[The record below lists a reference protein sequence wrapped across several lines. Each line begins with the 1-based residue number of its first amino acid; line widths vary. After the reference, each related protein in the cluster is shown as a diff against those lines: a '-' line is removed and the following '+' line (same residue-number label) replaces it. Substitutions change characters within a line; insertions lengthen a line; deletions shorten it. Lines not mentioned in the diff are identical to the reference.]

1 LLCLHTA
8 GSDTWQYRGLMNDKR
23 VTEHS
28 RVIVFDMPWHGK
40 SSPPIGWQ
48 RDKFIG
54 YLLPV
59 LENIRGP

>member
-1 LLCLHTA
+1 
-8 GSDTWQYRGLMNDKR
+8 MNDKR